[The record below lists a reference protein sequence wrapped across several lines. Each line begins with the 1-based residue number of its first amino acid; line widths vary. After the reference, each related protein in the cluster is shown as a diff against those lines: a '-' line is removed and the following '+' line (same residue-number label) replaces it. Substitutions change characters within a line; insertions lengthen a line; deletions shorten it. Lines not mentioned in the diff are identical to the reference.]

1 MTISKRKIKTYIKF
15 LENELKEILKEAEG
29 LEYEA
34 MEENKEKVIELKG
47 KISSAYYILNNY

>member
-29 LEYEA
+29 LEYED
-34 MEENKEKVIELKG
+34 MQENNEEVIELKG
-47 KISSAYYILNNY
+47 KINSAYYILNNC

>member
-29 LEYEA
+29 LEYED
-34 MEENKEKVIELKG
+34 MQENNEKVIELKG
-47 KISSAYYILNNY
+47 KINSAYYILNNC